1 MLCKIKLEKKELI
14 FDIKTEE
21 IRNIEKGSG
30 LIDYLRMNNYS
41 KDETLA
47 ILKSSHNYF
56 LCDNGTVEKT
66 FDYSN

>member
-14 FDIKTEE
+14 FDIKPEE

-41 KDETLA
+41 NDETLA
-47 ILKSSHNYF
+47 ILKSSHNYL
-56 LCDNGTVEKT
+56 LCANGTVEKT

>member
-1 MLCKIKLEKKELI
+1 MLCKIKLNTEEMI

-30 LIDYLRMNNYS
+30 LIDHLRMNNYS

-47 ILKSSHNYF
+47 ILKSSYNYL
-56 LCDNGTVEKT
+56 LCDNGTVEKA
-66 FDYSN
+66 FDYSD